1 MPPDYIGLRLGAG
14 RAGVLHGP
22 GSNERKS
29 AMAERDPR
37 NRTGR
42 RPLLRGL
49 ATAVL
54 AASMLVTSAGQGHA
68 TGAATPAP
76 GAEFTPL
83 TAAVLTKPT
92 PFVATDGKTHISY
105 ELLTTSSLP
114 SSTPLRLDR
123 VDVRDARTH
132 QVVGSLSGQALA
144 DAANPVGDPLT
155 GADGDTPAPPGP
167 TPTVI
172 QGSQQ
177 WIIWL
182 DLILDRGQRVPK
194 VLEHQLSGAVLPPSG
209 PSAAFEETVQ
219 ATRIARTPPVNL
231 SPPVRPGTWYSSESC
246 CGNTHHRR
254 GLAPINGRFYVPQRF
269 AIDWYRVGEQGQTW
283 EGDPARLTSYLS
295 YRQPVVASAGGRV
308 VEVQDGL
315 PDQTPPVTPPTPP
328 IEDTVGNHVTVEVA
342 PGRYLL
348 YAHLTP
354 GSLRV
359 REGDRVEPG
368 QVLGLIGNSGN
379 SATPHLHFQVMTT
392 AESFPTDSPPFTFR
406 HFHVVG
412 HVEPRIW
419 DDNLGLQQT
428 GVLPIT
434 PSPHDGRHRARYPLD
449 REVLE
454 F

>member
-1 MPPDYIGLRLGAG
+1 
-14 RAGVLHGP
+14 
-22 GSNERKS
+22 
-29 AMAERDPR
+29 MAERDPR

-49 ATAVL
+49 AAAVL
-54 AASMLVTSAGQGHA
+54 TAGMLVASTGQGHGS
-68 TGAATPAP
+68 GAATAPP
-76 GAEFTPL
+76 GAQFTPL
-83 TAAVLTKPT
+83 TAAVLTEPA
-92 PFVATDGKTHISY
+92 PFVATDDKTHLSY

-123 VDVRDARTH
+123 VEVRDARTH
-132 QVVGSLSGQALA
+132 RVVGSLSGQALA
-144 DAANPVGDPLT
+144 DAANPVGDPLP
-155 GADGDTPAPPGP
+155 GADGYTPAPPGP

-182 DLILDRGQRVPK
+182 DLVLDRGERVPK
-194 VLEHQLSGAVLPPSG
+194 ALEHRLEGAVLAPSG
-209 PSAAFEETVQ
+209 TSAFEETVQ
-219 ATRIARTPPVNL
+219 FTRTAHRPPSNL
-231 SPPVRPGTWYSSESC
+231 GPPVRPGTWYSSESC

-269 AIDWYRVGEQGQTW
+269 AIDWYRVGRQGQTW

-295 YRQPVVASAGGRV
+295 YRQPVVASLGGTV
-308 VEVQDGL
+308 VEVRDGI
-315 PDQTPPVTPPTPP
+315 PDNTPPETPPIPP

-359 REGDRVEPG
+359 REGDRVASG

-379 SATPHLHFQVMTT
+379 STTPHLHFQVMTT
-392 AESFPTDSPPFTFR
+392 PEFFPTDSPPFTFR
-406 HFHVVG
+406 QFRVVG
-412 HVEPRIW
+412 QVEPRIW
-419 DDNLGLQQT
+419 DDNLGLQPT

-434 PSPHDGRHRARYPLD
+434 PSPYDGPHRARYPLD
-449 REVLE
+449 RAVLK

>member
-1 MPPDYIGLRLGAG
+1 
-14 RAGVLHGP
+14 
-22 GSNERKS
+22 
-29 AMAERDPR
+29 MAERDPR

-49 ATAVL
+49 AAAVL
-54 AASMLVTSAGQGHA
+54 AAGMLVASAGQGHG

-123 VDVRDARTH
+123 VDVRDAHTH
-132 QVVGSLSGQALA
+132 RVVGSLSGQALA
-144 DAANPVGDPLT
+144 DAANPVGDPLP
-155 GADGDTPAPPGP
+155 GADGYTPAPPGP

-182 DLILDRGQRVPK
+182 DLILERGQRVPK
-194 VLEHQLSGAVLPPSG
+194 VLEHRLSGAVLPPSG

-219 ATRIARTPPVNL
+219 ATRIARTPPLNL

-379 SATPHLHFQVMTT
+379 STTPHLHFQVMTT
-392 AESFPTDSPPFTFR
+392 AEFFPTDSPPFTFR
-406 HFHVVG
+406 QFRVVG
-412 HVEPRIW
+412 QVEPRIW
-419 DDNLGLQQT
+419 DDNLGLQPT

>member
-1 MPPDYIGLRLGAG
+1 
-14 RAGVLHGP
+14 
-22 GSNERKS
+22 
-29 AMAERDPR
+29 MAERDPR

-49 ATAVL
+49 AAAVL
-54 AASMLVTSAGQGHA
+54 AAGMLVASAGQGHG

-123 VDVRDARTH
+123 VDVRDARTDR
-132 QVVGSLSGQALA
+132 VVGSLSGQALA
-144 DAANPVGDPLT
+144 DAANPVGDPLP
-155 GADGDTPAPPGP
+155 GADGYTPAPPGP

-182 DLILDRGQRVPK
+182 DLILERGQRVPK
-194 VLEHQLSGAVLPPSG
+194 VLEHRLSGAVLPPSG

-219 ATRIARTPPVNL
+219 ATRIARTPPLNL

-379 SATPHLHFQVMTT
+379 STTPHLHFQVMTT
-392 AESFPTDSPPFTFR
+392 AEFFPTDSPPFTFR
-406 HFHVVG
+406 QFRVVG
-412 HVEPRIW
+412 QVEPRIW
-419 DDNLGLQQT
+419 DDNLGLQPT

-434 PSPHDGRHRARYPLD
+434 PSPHDGPHRARYPLD

>member
-1 MPPDYIGLRLGAG
+1 
-14 RAGVLHGP
+14 
-22 GSNERKS
+22 
-29 AMAERDPR
+29 MAERDPR

-49 ATAVL
+49 AAAVF
-54 AASMLVTSAGQGHA
+54 AAGMLVASAGQGHG

-76 GAEFTPL
+76 GAQFTPL

-92 PFVATDGKTHISY
+92 PFVATDGKTHLSY

-114 SSTPLRLDR
+114 SSTRLRLDR

-132 QVVGSLSGQALA
+132 RVVGSLRGQALA
-144 DAANPVGDPLT
+144 EAANPVGDPLP
-155 GADGDTPAPPGP
+155 GADAYTPPPPAP

-172 QGSQQ
+172 EGSQQ

-182 DLILDRGQRVPK
+182 DLVLDRGRPVPK
-194 VLEHQLSGAVLPPSG
+194 VLEHRLSGAVLAPSG
-209 PSAAFEETVQ
+209 SSPFEETVQ
-219 ATRIARTPPVNL
+219 PTRTSGVPPLNL
-231 SPPVRPGTWYSSESC
+231 NAPVRPGTWYSSESC

-295 YRQPVVASAGGRV
+295 YRQPVVASTGGTV
-308 VEVQDGL
+308 VEVQDGI
-315 PDQTPPVTPPTPP
+315 PDNTPPVTPPVPP
-328 IEDTVGNHVTVEVA
+328 IEETVGNHVTVEVA

-348 YAHLTP
+348 YAHLKP

-359 REGDRVEPG
+359 REGDRVATG
-368 QVLGLIGNSGN
+368 QVLGRIGNSGN
-379 SATPHLHFQVMTT
+379 STTPHLHFQVMTT
-392 AESFPTDSPPFTFR
+392 PEFFPTDSPPFTFR
-406 HFHVVG
+406 KFRVVG
-412 HVEPRIW
+412 QVEPRLW
-419 DDNLGLQQT
+419 DDNLGLQPT

-434 PSPHDGRHRARYPLD
+434 PSPYEGWHRARYPLD
-449 REVLE
+449 REILE